1 MKFSAKGLI
10 AVGLFVL
17 AGCATEVV
25 DGKQAYLE
33 DCSACHGTGG
43 KGDGPLARDLAK
55 APADLTTLTARYG
68 GTYPR
73 DYVMSTIDGLH
84 RQEGFS
90 YEMPEFG
97 AGFMGEIVMVGAT
110 PIPARLLALA
120 NYIGTL
126 QE

>member
-1 MKFSAKGLI
+1 MKRLGLI
-10 AVGLFVL
+10 GFGLLAL

-33 DCSACHGTGG
+33 DCSLCHGTGG
-43 KGDGPLARDLAK
+43 KGDGPLERDLAK
-55 APADLTTLTARYG
+55 APADLTTLAARYDG
-68 GTYPR
+68 VYPR

-84 RQEGFS
+84 RQASFS
-90 YEMPEFG
+90 ADMPEFG
-97 AGFMGEIVMVGAT
+97 AGDMGEIVMIGST

>member
-1 MKFSAKGLI
+1 MTQRLGLM
-10 AVGLFVL
+10 GLGLLAL

-33 DCSACHGTGG
+33 DCSACHGTNG
-43 KGDGPLARDLAK
+43 KGDGPMARDLAK
-55 APADLTTLTARYG
+55 APADLTTLAARYD

-97 AGFMGEIVMVGAT
+97 AGDMGGIVMVGST

-126 QE
+126 QD

>member
-1 MKFSAKGLI
+1 MIQRVGWIGIGLL
-10 AVGLFVL
+10 AL
-17 AGCATEVV
+17 AGCATEAV

-33 DCSACHGTGG
+33 DCSACHGASG

-55 APADLTTLTARYG
+55 APADLTILAARYDG
-68 GTYPR
+68 IYPR

-97 AGFMGEIVMVGAT
+97 ACDMGEIVMVGST
-110 PIPARLLALA
+110 PIPARLFALA

-126 QE
+126 QN

>member
-1 MKFSAKGLI
+1 MIQRVGWIGIGLL
-10 AVGLFVL
+10 AL
-17 AGCATEVV
+17 AGCATESV

-33 DCSACHGTGG
+33 DCSACHGANG

-55 APADLTTLTARYG
+55 APADLTTLAARYDG
-68 GTYPR
+68 IYPR

-97 AGFMGEIVMVGAT
+97 AGDMGEIVLVGAT

-126 QE
+126 QD